1 MPSEGEQRRDRVE
14 AIARVERA
22 RRSVD
27 SSGEPLSLGQ
37 IVEIVLGE
45 GDWEGIEEWAEFAL
59 IDSPLISTEDL
70 VDGIVS
76 LRDWSTSNV

>member
-1 MPSEGEQRRDRVE
+1 MPGGGEQERVRDE

-27 SSGEPLSLGQ
+27 ESGEPLSLGR
-37 IVEIVLGE
+37 IVEIVLGN
-45 GDWEGIEEWAEFAL
+45 GDWGGIEEWAEFAL
-59 IDSPLISTEDL
+59 IESPLISTEDL

-76 LRDWSTSNV
+76 LREWANSNV